1 MLASVAL
8 VLDIAASLAV
18 IGGVIYGA
26 KKIREITLVVSIGR
40 RSANRQQVKIEGD
53 HNHVAL
59 RGDEEVRLTRRSISD
74 TSGRSSGSTR

>member
-1 MLASVAL
+1 MLADAAR

-18 IGGVIYGA
+18 IVGVAYGA
-26 KKIREITLVVSIGR
+26 AKIREITLVVSIGR

-59 RGDEEVRLTRRSISD
+59 RGDEEVRLTRRSLPDS
-74 TSGRSSGSTR
+74 